1 MSVSSSSR
9 LHCVAALLLFA
20 SAALANAEDK
30 TNLGSML
37 EEIRKSQRLP
47 GMAAVVMRD
56 GAVIA
61 EGAAGVRKL
70 GEPAAITVE
79 DRFGIG
85 SCTKRMTGFLIS
97 RLVDEGKLKWD
108 MTLGD
113 TLTDIP
119 MREEYRSVTLAQLL
133 SFTGGIAGY
142 ERIGP
147 KITPELF
154 DTEGTH
160 SEREQRFAK
169 HVLNLPPATKPG
181 TSAIY
186 SNASFFLAAL
196 MASKVTGKDFDSL
209 MQAQVFSPLKL
220 NAAGW
225 GRPRSESRRD
235 QPWQHVARP
244 DGHVP
249 EPDIN
254 RPPEV
259 LFRAAGGA
267 HMSVKDLALFGQADL
282 QTRKGQTTW
291 LKPATAQRWL
301 GLEGVSAGERSVH
314 AGGTPWL
321 SACYAVWPKL
331 NMVAAIA
338 VNGGSPDDE
347 ACKAFVREVEARYG
361 QGTRA

>member
-1 MSVSSSSR
+1 MTARPSSILR
-9 LHCVAALLLFA
+9 HITALLICATASLA
-20 SAALANAEDK
+20 HAQDKPNLSAALED
-30 TNLGSML
+30 
-37 EEIRKSQRLP
+37 IRKNQRLP

-56 GAVIA
+56 GVVIA

-70 GEPAAITVE
+70 GEAAVITVE

-85 SCTKRMTGFLIS
+85 SCTKRMTGFLIG

-108 MTLGD
+108 MTLGEI
-113 TLTDIP
+113 LNDIP
-119 MREEYRSVTLAQLL
+119 MREDYRGVTLAQLL

-154 DTEGTH
+154 ETEGTQA
-160 SEREQRFAK
+160 ERELRFAK
-169 HVLNLPPATKPG
+169 HVLNLPPVTKPG
-181 TSAIY
+181 TNAVY

-196 MASKVTGKDFDSL
+196 MAAKVTGKDFDSL

-220 NAAGW
+220 SAAGW
-225 GRPRSESRRD
+225 GRPWSESRRD
-235 QPWQHVARP
+235 QPWQHIARP

-249 EPDIN
+249 EPDIV

-267 HMSVKDLALFGQADL
+267 HMSVKDLAQFGQADL
-282 QTRKGQTTW
+282 MTRKGQTTW
-291 LKPATAQRWL
+291 LKAATAQRWQ
-301 GLEGVSAGERSVH
+301 GLEPGNSNERSVH
-314 AGGTPWL
+314 VGGTPWQ

-331 NMVAAIA
+331 NLVAAIA
-338 VNGGSPDDE
+338 VNGGSPGDE
-347 ACKAFVREVEARYG
+347 ACTAFVHEIETRYA
-361 QGTRA
+361 QGTRT